1 MKGLQILATFPEGFL
16 PISETIFE
24 NILRTFMSIISLDFN
39 QTLLWKLALRALVHI
54 GTFVDRCNESE
65 KALSYMGIVVQNT
78 LSLVHSDDCTLPFS
92 LKLEAIFEIG
102 ASGSSHMLKIIQ
114 GLEET
119 TLANLSDV
127 YVCSLFCKKNYSFK
141 ISWNVLSVK
150 KLMVLPLY
158 TFL

>member
-1 MKGLQILATFPEGFL
+1 
-16 PISETIFE
+16 
-24 NILRTFMSIISLDFN
+24 
-39 QTLLWKLALRALVHI
+39 
-54 GTFVDRCNESE
+54 
-65 KALSYMGIVVQNT
+65 MGIVVQNT

-141 ISWNVLSVK
+141 ISWNALSVK

-158 TFL
+158 TFLWCVWYTWNIRLYYSICLLWILTAKLIIPFTNLRYRTSFFLISSFVVLFCYLIALWLWIISI